1 MLKELEKPEVQRVY
15 TTAEIAM
22 YLNTS
27 EYAIRNIANYYRI
40 DKVISPT
47 KNSRAAFYSYEAVRL
62 IKSHFDAKK
71 NKEKQKQIKA
81 QVSKPDLSL
90 EELRKLHPLVK
101 DDRFFNTSF
110 FPDVTP
116 ECFKVSEVEECIN

>member
-15 TTAEIAM
+15 TTTEIAM
-22 YLNTS
+22 YLNVS
-27 EYAIRNIANYYRI
+27 EYAIRNIANYYKI

-62 IKSHFDAKK
+62 IKAHIDAKK
-71 NKEKQKQIKA
+71 NKEKQKQIKV
-81 QVSKPDLSL
+81 QVSELSL

-110 FPDVTP
+110 FPDVTL
-116 ECFKVSEVEECIN
+116 ECF